1 MKFTSVNSKVEA
13 QTEEP
18 MTTISLTQKKD
29 NVVTQATAVRFVLG
43 VALSAISGVLL
54 LLAFP
59 PYGLWP
65 LAWFAL
71 VPALLAQYRLLPAKW
86 TSLSAAI
93 YAALWL
99 GPFLAR
105 LFGPEFGPFFQYLG
119 FWIAILE
126 FFVAKDRKFH
136 ELTHYRWFILQ
147 GMFAWVGFEMIRA
160 SFIPLIATSAFIG
173 YTQATQ
179 PWLIQPVSVFSVY
192 GLNLVI
198 ILCNYALAQGAM
210 VLLDRKWTAADV
222 VPVDV
227 HSTRRW
233 LVGMGITLVAW
244 IGLSL
249 AILNTMPEMPKV
261 RVASIRPN
269 FPLPAFQDTVNTSK
283 VRFETFA
290 EQAREAAKQGAKI
303 IYTPEMMFN
312 FDPQVEYTE
321 QFRALAQET
330 DAYLFITYVVAIE
343 GQPWRNESVMLSPPG
358 EFSQA
363 YGKNHTWMIGEPVT
377 PSAGNFVVYDTPL
390 GKLAGLIC
398 HDANYTDIARKL
410 TANGAQ
416 IIAAPYREFGGFGEQ
431 AWTNALFRAVENRT
445 AVVISGVATV
455 SGIINPDG
463 SLVALDTDINGSRMT
478 LVGDVTLGSGNA
490 PYTELGDVL
499 GWASLAG
506 YVGFM
511 VYQSIVEGRA
521 KKAAKSS
528 QPAPVK

>member
-1 MKFTSVNSKVEA
+1 
-13 QTEEP
+13 
-18 MTTISLTQKKD
+18 MTTIY
-29 NVVTQATAVRFVLG
+29 NVKPQTKVVMPATALRFALG
-43 VALSAISGVLL
+43 IALSALSGVML

-71 VPALLAQYRLLPAKW
+71 VPALLAKYRILPGKW
-86 TSLSAAI
+86 TSLAATI
-93 YAALWL
+93 YAAVWL

-136 ELTHYRWFILQ
+136 ELTKYRWFILQ
-147 GMFAWVGFEMIRA
+147 GMLAWVGFEMIRA
-160 SFIPLIATSAFIG
+160 TFIPLIATSAFIG

-210 VLLDRKWTAADV
+210 AWLDRKWTAADV

-227 HSTRRW
+227 RLTRRW
-233 LVGMGITLVAW
+233 LVRMGVVLAAW
-244 IGLSL
+244 IGISL
-249 AILNTMPEMPKV
+249 VILNTFPADMPKV
-261 RVASIRPN
+261 RVASVRPN
-269 FPLPAFQDTVNTSK
+269 FPLPAFQDKVNTSQ
-283 VRFETFA
+283 VRFDTFA
-290 EQAREAAKQGAKI
+290 EQAREAAAQGAKV

-321 QFRALAQET
+321 QFRALAKET
-330 DAYLFITYVVAIE
+330 GAYLFITYVVAIE
-343 GQPWRNESVMLSPPG
+343 GQPWRNESVMLSPEG
-358 EFSQA
+358 EFSQV
-363 YGKNHTWMIGEPVT
+363 YGKNHVWMIGEPPT
-377 PSAGNFVVYDTPL
+377 PSAGVFPVYDTPL

-431 AWTNALFRAVENRT
+431 AWTNALFRAVENHT

-463 SLVALDTDINGSRMT
+463 SLVALDTDINGSRVT
-478 LVGDVTLGSGNA
+478 LIGDVTLGSGPT
-490 PYTELGDVL
+490 PYTSLGDLL
-499 GWASLAG
+499 GWAALVG
-506 YVGFM
+506 YVFFM
-511 VYQSIVEGRA
+511 VFQSVVEKRA
-521 KKAAKSS
+521 KKAAKL
-528 QPAPVK
+528 APK

>member
-1 MKFTSVNSKVEA
+1 
-13 QTEEP
+13 
-18 MTTISLTQKKD
+18 MTTIS
-29 NVVTQATAVRFVLG
+29 NVKPQTK
-43 VALSAISGVLL
+43 VALPAMALRFALGITLSALSGVML

-59 PYGLWP
+59 PYGFWY

-86 TSLSAAI
+86 TSLAAGI
-93 YAALWL
+93 YAAIWL

-126 FFVAKDRKFH
+126 FLIAKDRKFH
-136 ELTHYRWFILQ
+136 ELTKYRWFILQ
-147 GMFAWVGFEMIRA
+147 GILAWVGFEMIRA
-160 SFIPLIATSAFIG
+160 TFIPLIATSAFIG

-179 PWLIQPVSVFSVY
+179 SWVIQPVSVFSVY

-210 VLLDRKWTAADV
+210 AWLDHKWTAADV
-222 VPVDV
+222 VAVDR

-233 LVGMGITLVAW
+233 LAGMGVVLVMW
-244 IGLSL
+244 IGLSVI
-249 AILNTMPEMPKV
+249 ILNSKPSMPTV
-261 RVASIRPN
+261 RVASVRPN
-269 FPLPAFQDTVNTSK
+269 FPLPAFQDTVNTSQ
-283 VRFETFA
+283 VRFDTFA
-290 EQAREAAKQGAKI
+290 EQAREAVAQGAQI

-312 FDPQVEYTE
+312 FDPQLEYTE
-321 QFRALAQET
+321 QFRTLTKET
-330 DAYLFITYVVAIE
+330 NAYIFITYVVAIE
-343 GQPWRNESVMLSPPG
+343 GQPWRNESIMLSPDG
-358 EFSQA
+358 EFSQV
-363 YGKNHTWMIGEPVT
+363 YGKNHTWAIGEPST
-377 PSAGNFVVYDTPL
+377 PSAGVFPVYDTPL

-416 IIAAPYREFGGFGEQ
+416 LIAAPYREFGGFGEQ

-463 SLVALDTDINGSRMT
+463 SLVALDTDINGSRVT
-478 LVGDVTLGSGNA
+478 LVGDVTLGSGPT
-490 PYTELGDVL
+490 PYTSLGDLL
-499 GWASLAG
+499 GWASLIG
-506 YVGFM
+506 YVFFM
-511 VYQSIVEGRA
+511 FFQGVVEKRA
-521 KKAAKSS
+521 KKAAK
-528 QPAPVK
+528 K